1 MRMNIMHIIPH
12 CACIVGIIGGAV
24 IGLLCAV
31 LLVMFIVYHMRKK
44 DSDPVFMI
52 DRPSRSPS
60 KSGYT
65 KAFDKDIYT

>member
-1 MRMNIMHIIPH
+1 MF
-12 CACIVGIIGGAV
+12 ALVGIIGGAV